1 MKELLQD
8 EKSKEVLKEFI
19 HQYIVENLRL
29 DVMQYQTWLTDQIV
43 VEIDVY
49 LGADLIQSIHS

>member
-29 DVMQYQTWLTDQIV
+29 DVMQYQTWLTDQIAF
-43 VEIDVY
+43 EIDVY
-49 LGADLIQSIHS
+49 LGADLIQSIQS

>member
-1 MKELLQD
+1 MEELLKD
-8 EKSKEVLKEFI
+8 EKSQEILKEFI

-29 DVMQYQTWLTDQIV
+29 DLMQYHGGS

-49 LGADLIQSIHS
+49 LGADLIQSVQS